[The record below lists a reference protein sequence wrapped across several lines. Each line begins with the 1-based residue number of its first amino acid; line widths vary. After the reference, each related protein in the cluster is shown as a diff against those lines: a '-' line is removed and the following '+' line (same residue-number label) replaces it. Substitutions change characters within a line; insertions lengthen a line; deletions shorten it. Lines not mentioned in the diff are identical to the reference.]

1 MNLRSTIV
9 EPGPS
14 SAAILV
20 RAAVGVVFLSEGI
33 LKFLRPS
40 DQAAGRFTTIGI
52 PAPEFFGPLAAV
64 TETLCGTLVLVGLL
78 TRIAALPLLID
89 MVLALALTKI
99 PILWGG
105 SADKPKA
112 DGFWDMMHEA
122 RLDWTLL
129 LCSTF
134 LLVTGPGRWSLDAV
148 IARRTTTSPR

>member
-1 MNLRSTIV
+1 MF
-9 EPGPS
+9 EPGS
-14 SAAILV
+14 ASAAILI

-40 DQAAGRFTTIGI
+40 EQAAGRFTTIGI
-52 PAPEFFGPLAAV
+52 PAPEFFGPLAGV
-64 TETLCGTLVLVGLL
+64 TETLCGALILVGLL
-78 TRIAALPLLID
+78 TRIAAVPLLID
-89 MVLALALTKI
+89 MVLALALTKV
-99 PILWGG
+99 PILWGR

-134 LLVTGPGRWSLDAV
+134 LLATGPGRWSLDAV